1 MVDTSRWDKRNL
13 AGPPPPGSG
22 GGDNMEPRIAKVEA
36 DVSNIRDSLVELRS
50 DLKHLLWA
58 SIAAAAALL
67 IFLGIVYAKLDE
79 RSDAI
84 QNTLGSIQVTLERVA
99 TVQEMQEQREAI
111 RQQSQAVIPAPIN
124 GTKQ

>member
-1 MVDTSRWDKRNL
+1 
-13 AGPPPPGSG
+13 
-22 GGDNMEPRIAKVEA
+22 MEPRIAKVEA